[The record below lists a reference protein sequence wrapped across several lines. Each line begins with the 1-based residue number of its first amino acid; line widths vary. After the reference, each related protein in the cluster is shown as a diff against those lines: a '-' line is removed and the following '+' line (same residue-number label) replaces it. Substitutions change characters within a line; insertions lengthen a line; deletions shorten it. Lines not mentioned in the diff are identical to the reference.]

1 MGEEV
6 KCAQVKE
13 DNAALY
19 ETDNDNKLPPDLV
32 NLTANAIIRSEI
44 IIYSVYF

>member
-19 ETDNDNKLPPDLV
+19 ETDNDNKLPSDSV
-32 NLTANAIIRSEI
+32 NLTVHAIMP
-44 IIYSVYF
+44 VH